1 MASFFAL
8 LLAAAIGSFLLGVAS
23 GVCKSYIDPSKWEVV
38 FKDEF
43 EGNQLDSR
51 SWTARNNM
59 THGALEYE
67 LYMAD
72 EAFVQGGYL
81 VLRTRK
87 RRMPYGSR
95 VYNYTSGW
103 VDSRDK
109 VAYKEGRYCC
119 RARPCVS

>member
-1 MASFFAL
+1 MISSSNMASIPV
-8 LLAAAIGSFLLGVAS
+8 LLAIATVCSLLFSSAS
-23 GVCKSYIDPSKWEVV
+23 GVCKSYVDPSKWKVV

-43 EGNQLDSR
+43 EGSQLDGR

-59 THGALEYE
+59 THGAREYE

-72 EAFVQGGYL
+72 ETYVQGGYL

-87 RRMPYGSR
+87 RRMAYGSK

-109 VAYKEGRYCC
+109 VAYKQGT
-119 RARPCVS
+119 